1 MAKNK
6 PTPEEQLLNL
16 IEDGEGPSTLSLKR
30 KKSSR
35 FSFISLSAL
44 STLLARF
51 KITIKDWLIQLK
63 GGIDEPNL
71 KAWNKVL
78 AVSAIILFVYL
89 TADFTLRRLD
99 IKQFTKKVAAQKG
112 RSFQDD
118 AKADV
123 RPFLYYLEMV
133 QRRDI
138 FSPVKLMSAENP
150 QEEAK
155 KLLSELVKDLK
166 LVGISWGKD
175 PEVIIEDKKDNK
187 TYFLKTGDT
196 ISKFKI
202 DVILK
207 DKVILES
214 DGQKMELM

>member
-6 PTPEEQLLNL
+6 PTPEEQLLIL

-99 IKQFTKKVAAQKG
+99 IKQFTKKAAAQKV

-118 AKADV
+118 AKLEV

-138 FSPVKLMSAENP
+138 FSPVKLISAENP
-150 QEEAK
+150 QEETK
-155 KLLSELVKDLK
+155 KALFALLQELK
-166 LVGISWGKD
+166 LVGISWGKE

-202 DVILK
+202 SVILK

-214 DGQKMELM
+214 EGQKMELM

>member
-35 FSFISLSAL
+35 FSFMSLSAL
-44 STLLARF
+44 STLFARL

-78 AVSAIILFVYL
+78 AVAALILFVYL

-99 IKQFTKKVAAQKG
+99 IKQFTKKVSATKG
-112 RSFQDD
+112 RSFHEDV
-118 AKADV
+118 KAEI

-138 FSPVKLMSAENP
+138 FSPVKLISTENP
-150 QEEAK
+150 QEETRKA
-155 KLLSELVKDLK
+155 LSTLIKDLK

-175 PEVIIEDKKDNK
+175 PEVIIEDTKENK
-187 TYFLKTGDT
+187 TYFLKAGDT

-214 DGQKMELM
+214 EGQKMELI

>member
-51 KITIKDWLIQLK
+51 KIAIKDWLVQLK

-99 IKQFTKKVAAQKG
+99 IKQFTKKAAAQKG

>member
-16 IEDGEGPSTLSLKR
+16 IEDGKGPGTLSLKR
-30 KKSSR
+30 KKASP
-35 FSFISLSAL
+35 FSFLSLSWL
-44 STLLARF
+44 STAFARL
-51 KITIKDWLIQLK
+51 KIAIKDWLIQLK

-78 AVSAIILFVYL
+78 AVAAVILFVYL

-99 IKQFTKKVAAQKG
+99 LKQFTKKVSTGKG
-112 RSFQDD
+112 RSFQQDV
-118 AKADV
+118 AAEV

-138 FSPVKLMSAENP
+138 FSPVKLMSAEDP
-150 QEEAK
+150 QKEAMK
-155 KLLSELVKDLK
+155 ILSAMIKDLK

-175 PEVIIEDKKDNK
+175 PEVIIEDTKANK
-187 TYFLKTGDT
+187 TYFLKAGDT
-196 ISKFKI
+196 INKFKI

-207 DKVILES
+207 DKVILEYE
-214 DGQKMELM
+214 GQKMDLM